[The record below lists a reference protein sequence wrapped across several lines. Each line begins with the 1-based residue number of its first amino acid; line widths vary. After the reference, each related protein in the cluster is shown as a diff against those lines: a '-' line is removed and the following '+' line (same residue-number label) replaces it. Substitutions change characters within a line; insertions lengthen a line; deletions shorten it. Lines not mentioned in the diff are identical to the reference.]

1 MSWLVTN
8 RLPQFLADV
17 QPRRAAELAKVRA
30 HVTERLSSE
39 RDRLYLEAAVASEKE
54 RAGGKAKES
63 SDNLTRKAQDLETR
77 LTQRLAKLEKRE
89 CAGTQASPR
98 CCRGPSAATVGES
111 RPSRAG
117 RSLRHAV
124 DTLTVERRAVEAVLA
139 HETLLGR
146 LPQEQARNNKG
157 FDILSTLPDGGALL
171 IEVKGRIEGS
181 DDFYI
186 SHNEVL
192 TGKNAAPKYRLALV
206 RVDQRAAFDE
216 VRYLDDP
223 FATTE
228 FGDFDATGLRGDW
241 AKMWARGRKPLLGM
255 SVQGGTLL
263 ACWRTRRR
271 PAGERSRAR
280 VALAAD
286 LLGFDGFVIENLF
299 AISSHATGA
308 IATLGATADGWLK
321 ARPALLASLADA
333 AGVLFAYG
341 TSEPVGPARTQFRD
355 QVAWLDAVVVESGLP
370 AWQVGDG
377 ARHPSRWQRWTSRAH
392 PDLCFIEAPDATL
405 RVVYSPACQ
414 LPTNNSEDAA

>member
-63 SDNLTRKAQDLETR
+63 SDSLTRKAQDLETR
-77 LTQRLAKLEKRE
+77 LTQRLAKLDKQERMAPKPARVV
-89 CAGTQASPR
+89 
-98 CCRGPSAATVGES
+98 AAALVLPLSENLDQVA
-111 RPSRAG
+111 PDDP
-117 RSLRHAV
+117 LQHAV

-139 HETLLGR
+139 HETRLGR

-206 RVDQRAAFDE
+206 RVDQRGAAFDE

-241 AKMWARGRKPLLGM
+241 AKMWARGR
-255 SVQGGTLL
+255 
-263 ACWRTRRR
+263 
-271 PAGERSRAR
+271 
-280 VALAAD
+280 
-286 LLGFDGFVIENLF
+286 
-299 AISSHATGA
+299 
-308 IATLGATADGWLK
+308 
-321 ARPALLASLADA
+321 
-333 AGVLFAYG
+333 
-341 TSEPVGPARTQFRD
+341 EPF
-355 QVAWLDAVVVESGLP
+355 
-370 AWQVGDG
+370 
-377 ARHPSRWQRWTSRAH
+377 
-392 PDLCFIEAPDATL
+392 
-405 RVVYSPACQ
+405 
-414 LPTNNSEDAA
+414 